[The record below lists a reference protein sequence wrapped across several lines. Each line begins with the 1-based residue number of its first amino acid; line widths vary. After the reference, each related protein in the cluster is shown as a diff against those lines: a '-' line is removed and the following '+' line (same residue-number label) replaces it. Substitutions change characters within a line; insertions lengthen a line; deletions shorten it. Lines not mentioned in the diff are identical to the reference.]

1 MFVLLL
7 TVFVDLVGFGIIL
20 PILPFYAQAFDASP
34 VQITL
39 LVSVHSAMQII
50 MSPLWGRLSDRYGRK
65 VILLV
70 TLTGGG
76 IAFLWFG
83 LAGSLTALFLARGLN
98 GAMGGNIAV
107 AQAYLADITAP
118 EDRAGA
124 MGRLGAAFGI
134 GFVAGPM
141 LGGLLIGTHPSAD
154 SFALPCFIAAAF
166 SFAAVILGLIMLEEP
181 VRQKLAERGRTSFA
195 VLWAA
200 VSGNGIPAVIGL
212 NFLVTLAFTALM
224 AALPLWCPMTKKR
237 GPPRVLL
244 LGAIAMSSGLLSVIV
259 VTDIVSFAIV
269 PLALCIG
276 TSFCPPTLT
285 AMISERGDGDHQ
297 GTIMGAANSV
307 SALGR
312 ITSPPMAGLLFT
324 HWGPNWPMLVGG
336 LIILP
341 VVAIAAWMSITYQ
354 RQQD

>member
-1 MFVLLL
+1 
-7 TVFVDLVGFGIIL
+7 
-20 PILPFYAQAFDASP
+20 
-34 VQITL
+34 
-39 LVSVHSAMQII
+39 
-50 MSPLWGRLSDRYGRK
+50 
-65 VILLV
+65 
-70 TLTGGG
+70 
-76 IAFLWFG
+76 
-83 LAGSLTALFLARGLN
+83 
-98 GAMGGNIAV
+98 
-107 AQAYLADITAP
+107 
-118 EDRAGA
+118 
-124 MGRLGAAFGI
+124 
-134 GFVAGPM
+134 
-141 LGGLLIGTHPSAD
+141 LIGTHPSAD

-224 AALPLWCPMTKKR
+224 ALLPLWCQARLGWGAREVSFAYVYIGFLVAFLQGVLVGPMTKKM

-269 PLALCIG
+269 TLALCIG
-276 TSFCPPTLT
+276 TSFCHPTLT